1 MDLIEE
7 NLQKQ
12 IDKLKE
18 KIRNCYT
25 DEFDNLIYKYNIF
38 NNIKN
43 TYTEELIEADKYI
56 KILESEDILERVYN
70 KFLQVNIN
78 SAPQI
83 FDEFMLETFLNE
95 ITNNEE
101 EENESL
107 EDEM

>member
-18 KIRNCYT
+18 EIRNCYT
-25 DEFDNLIYKYNIF
+25 DKFDNLIYKYNIF

-43 TYTEELIEADKYI
+43 TYTEELLETDKY
-56 KILESEDILERVYN
+56 KNILENENILEKIYN

-95 ITNNEE
+95 ITNSEE
-101 EENESL
+101 EENESEL
-107 EDEM
+107 

>member
-7 NLQKQ
+7 NLQRQ

-18 KIRNCYT
+18 EIRNCYT
-25 DEFDNLIYKYNIF
+25 DKFDNLIYKYNIF

-43 TYTEELIEADKYI
+43 TYTEELLETDKY
-56 KILESEDILERVYN
+56 KNILENENILERIYN

-95 ITNNEE
+95 ITNSEEEE
-101 EENESL
+101 EENESEL
-107 EDEM
+107 

>member
-7 NLQKQ
+7 NFQKQ

-18 KIRNCYT
+18 EIRNCYT
-25 DEFDNLIYKYNIF
+25 DEFDNLIYKYNLF

-43 TYTEELIEADKYI
+43 TYTEKLFETDKY
-56 KILESEDILERVYN
+56 KDILENENILEKIYT

-95 ITNNEE
+95 ISNGEKKENEE
-101 EENESL
+101 EEL
-107 EDEM
+107 

>member
-7 NLQKQ
+7 NFQKQ
-12 IDKLKE
+12 IDILKE
-18 KIRNCYT
+18 EIRNCYT

-43 TYTEELIEADKYI
+43 TYTEKLLETDKY
-56 KILESEDILERVYN
+56 KNILENENILEKIYT

-95 ITNNEE
+95 ISNGEE
-101 EENESL
+101 EENEEEEL
-107 EDEM
+107 

>member
-7 NLQKQ
+7 NFQKQ

-43 TYTEELIEADKYI
+43 TYTEKLFETEKY
-56 KILESEDILERVYN
+56 KDILENENILEKIYN

-95 ITNNEE
+95 ISNGEKKENEE
-101 EENESL
+101 EEL
-107 EDEM
+107 